1 MRPRATVAGMQ
12 QTRQNWHEAG
22 TWVHATCRMLLT
34 VGLLAGATAGLSA
47 CNTLSGAGEDA
58 SALGHDVS
66 KGATATQQAVTGNT
80 GLATH

>member
-1 MRPRATVAGMQ
+1 MFS
-12 QTRQNWHEAG
+12 
-22 TWVHATCRMLLT
+22 ATCRMLLT
-34 VGLLAGATAGLSA
+34 AGLLAGATAGLSA
-47 CNTLSGAGEDA
+47 CNTLSGVGEDT

>member
-1 MRPRATVAGMQ
+1 MF
-12 QTRQNWHEAG
+12 
-22 TWVHATCRMLLT
+22 HATCRMLLT

-47 CNTLSGAGEDA
+47 CNTLSGAGQDA

-66 KGATATQQAVTGNT
+66 RGATATQQAVTGNT